1 MLVHLVRHA
10 HALSRREWTGPDGSR
25 PLSET
30 GHLQA
35 RQFGSIP
42 MATSVEVRSSPAVRC
57 IETIRPLAETLG
69 TEIVVDERL
78 AEAADPQVVAEWM
91 CFTHRFEE
99 VVLCGHGDLLPEVL
113 RLLQLRGMILD
124 GPNAVAK
131 ASLWPCHIVDGAP
144 VRATYTPPP
153 PV

>member
-10 HALSRREWTGPDGSR
+10 HALSRRRWQQPDGSR

-35 RQFGSIP
+35 KQIGSIP
-42 MATSVEVRSSPAVRC
+42 TTALVEVRSSPAVRC

-69 TEIVVDERL
+69 VEIIIDARL
-78 AEAADPQVVAEWM
+78 AEGADPQVIAEWM
-91 CFTHRFEE
+91 CGTHRFEE

-113 RLLQLRGMILD
+113 HLLQLRGMVLD

-131 ASLWPCHIVDGAP
+131 ASRWTCHIVDGTP
-144 VRATYTPPP
+144 IRATYTPPP
-153 PV
+153 TV